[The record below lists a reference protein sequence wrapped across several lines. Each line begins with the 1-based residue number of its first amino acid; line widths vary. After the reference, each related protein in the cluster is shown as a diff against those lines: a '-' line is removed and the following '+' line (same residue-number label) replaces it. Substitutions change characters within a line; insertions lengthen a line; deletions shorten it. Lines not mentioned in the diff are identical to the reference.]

1 MVPTKLAIAAYVK
14 ILATL
19 EQRHN
24 VMTRMTITGFEQY
37 DPWTEPQL
45 SLRSQVDLSLLR
57 SNYLKFQPQVEGPQV
72 KYICR
77 KGLKNTIYVGLA
89 VLWSH

>member
-1 MVPTKLAIAAYVK
+1 MVHTQLAIAASVK
-14 ILATL
+14 MLATL

-24 VMTRMTITGFEQY
+24 VMKRMTITGFEQY
-37 DPWTEPQL
+37 DPRTEPQL
-45 SLRSQVDLSLLR
+45 NLRSQVDLSLLR

-77 KGLKNTIYVGLA
+77 KGLQNTPYGLA
-89 VLWSH
+89 VFWSH

>member
-1 MVPTKLAIAAYVK
+1 MVHTQLAIEASLK
-14 ILATL
+14 MLATL

-24 VMTRMTITGFEQY
+24 VMKRMTITGFEQY

-45 SLRSQVDLSLLR
+45 NLRSQVVLSFLR

-77 KGLKNTIYVGLA
+77 KGLKNTLYGLA